1 MTELS
6 NPLTNRIGIDLGGTK
21 IEGVVLDGRG
31 AVLARKRMWTEAEK
45 GPEHIVQLIASLA
58 RSLEHD
64 THSQGAPVGI
74 GTPGSLSPSSGRLRN
89 SNTVC
94 LNGYPLKEAIE
105 DELQQAITLENDAN
119 CFALAEALMGAG
131 RGFQCVF
138 GVIIGTGCGGG
149 IVMDGRIRTGPQGLA
164 GEWGHMVIDPNG
176 PPCYCGAR
184 GCVETFIS
192 GSGLQSRHRERT
204 GQSLDAEAIF
214 AGADAACDVSR
225 REWLDHFGQAVAN
238 LMAVLDPD
246 VVVLGGGLSNQ
257 HLPYTAGGDAI
268 AGRLFGREMRTQVLR
283 HQLGDSA
290 GVIGA
295 ALLAR

>member
-31 AVLARKRMWTEAEK
+31 AVLARKRMLTEAEK
-45 GPEHIVQLIASLA
+45 GPEHIVQRIASLA
-58 RSLEHD
+58 RSLERD
-64 THSQGAPVGI
+64 TRSQGAPVGI
-74 GTPGSLSPSSGRLRN
+74 GTPGSLSPSTGRLRN

-94 LNGYPLKEAIE
+94 LNGYALKEAIE

-119 CFALAEALMGAG
+119 CFALAETLMGAG

-192 GSGLQSRHRERT
+192 GSGLQNRHRERT
-204 GQSLDAEAIF
+204 GQALDAEAIF
-214 AGADAACDVSR
+214 AGADAACEASR
-225 REWLDHFGQAVAN
+225 QDWLDHFGQAVAN
-238 LMAVLDPD
+238 LMTVLDPD

-257 HLPYTAGGDAI
+257 DLPYAAGVEAI
-268 AGRLFGREMRTQVLR
+268 AKRLFGREMRTQVVR